1 MSGDNVPPWF
11 SGYTRRRDVDD
22 IPASQIRCSDAER
35 HEMVDKLSK
44 HFADGRLDQIE
55 FDDRMG
61 RAMAAKSRGD
71 LAGLLDDLP
80 PLAGEDTSESANGP
94 TPTPGRPAR
103 PRCVLLPLR
112 QLMGVELVAMA
123 RLDARAPPW
132 LHLDCDPRCA
142 ALPPHSLAP
151 ASRPRLFRPAALRRT
166 RSANIPRGRNFG
178 PRRSSVPWDR

>member
-80 PLAGEDTSESANGP
+80 PLAGEERAKVPTDRRRRPGALLVLGVFFFLFASSWAWNWWRWRGWTLGP
-94 TPTPGRPAR
+94 HLGFILIVILA
-103 PRCVLLPLR
+103 VLL
-112 QLMGVELVAMA
+112 
-123 RLDARAPPW
+123 
-132 LHLDCDPRCA
+132 
-142 ALPPHSLAP
+142 
-151 ASRPRLFRPAALRRT
+151 FRRT
-166 RSANIPRGRNFG
+166 HWHRRAARGFSGQPR
-178 PRRSSVPWDR
+178 